1 MTPVE
6 AKFELDKKLV
16 ALAAEN
22 DGRVPL
28 VSQLRFFLYPSA
40 DRRTVLCTAE
50 RTDGGPDVEVYFEL
64 PAPAVHDE
72 IDEDAVE
79 RLFLAIPSGAKH

>member
-16 ALAAEN
+16 ELAAEN
-22 DGRVPL
+22 NGRVPL
-28 VSQLRFFLYPSA
+28 VSWLRFFLYPSK

-64 PAPAVHDE
+64 PTLAVHDE
-72 IDEDAVE
+72 INEDAVE
-79 RLFLAIPSGAKH
+79 RLFLAIPSGERH